1 MSKTIEELQKEY
13 DEYKVAQEQA
23 LKDRDT
29 KISTL
34 EAKAHDLEI
43 KVATLNELRLQ
54 QNISGNKNKGLLED
68 IE

>member
-1 MSKTIEELQKEY
+1 MAKTIEELQKEY
-13 DEYKVAQEQA
+13 DDYKVAQEQA
-23 LKDRDT
+23 LKDKDT

-54 QNISGNKNKGLLED
+54 QNTSGKNNKGLLED

>member
-1 MSKTIEELQKEY
+1 MAKTIEELQKEY
-13 DEYKVAQEQA
+13 DDYKVAQEQA
-23 LKDRDT
+23 IKEKDT

-54 QNISGNKNKGLLED
+54 QNTRGKNKGLLED